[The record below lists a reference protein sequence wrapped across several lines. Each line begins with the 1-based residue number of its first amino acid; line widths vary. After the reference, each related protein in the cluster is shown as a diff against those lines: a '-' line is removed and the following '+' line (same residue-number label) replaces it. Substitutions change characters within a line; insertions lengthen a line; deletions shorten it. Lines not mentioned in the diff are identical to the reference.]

1 MCSLALLPVPQ
12 AQTLGNGLPQPWLK
26 KITVAEPVMHVDVMH
41 VDVGTST
48 GDGQQFNTCIY
59 ATTLCEATATE
70 SSISVFRYRVKL
82 HVFLRS
88 LHHKTIGTPTE
99 HNALTCRR
107 RLLPGLPRLTLLR
120 KLIASQHHD
129 LCTITHGYSHT
140 GESLCWLPSAL
151 ML

>member
-1 MCSLALLPVPQ
+1 MCSLASLPVPQ

-70 SSISVFRYRVKL
+70 SSISVFRY
-82 HVFLRS
+82 
-88 LHHKTIGTPTE
+88 
-99 HNALTCRR
+99 
-107 RLLPGLPRLTLLR
+107 
-120 KLIASQHHD
+120 
-129 LCTITHGYSHT
+129 
-140 GESLCWLPSAL
+140 
-151 ML
+151 